1 VCHELSAEFLT
12 QGHETRLERP
22 GPVTAPTVEPTSTAR
37 PGTPGPRPIIQRRAG
52 TIHGVTERPAA
63 GLRRSWPQRL
73 LILLGLVFSV
83 GMLAAAVRLA
93 SFEDAVASI
102 VRIEVPAGV
111 LADVYE
117 PDLAADDDL
126 DGGDRS
132 VDDGDDR
139 VDKPLPPRNFL
150 LIGTD
155 SAVGLDADDPAGH
168 RDRTP
173 GVALADAIMLLRLD
187 PGLSRAS
194 LVSLPRDLYVMIH
207 RNGIPVREEKLASAL
222 LVGGM
227 ELGAPTLVET
237 VTNEFGVPIH
247 NFVIID
253 FLGFENIVDE
263 IGGVSLW
270 SPYPARDLAS
280 GLYVSES
287 GCTLFDGRAALSFV
301 RSRKPELFI
310 DGNWQRVGVW
320 NDLER
325 NRRQQDF
332 LVLAMERVIANG
344 ARSVIV
350 RDDLIEAI
358 AGATILDDRLILRDL
373 LDLGT
378 AFADFDPTGLER
390 HSLPVYDEVVRNS
403 SVLRLHPDARKVF
416 DVFRGIT
423 LRPDDV
429 PLDVIDRRGPVDES
443 VPAFQQMVY
452 KGFPVR
458 PLIGEAVP
466 ATTIRASRYRF
477 DAAVLVGQ
485 MVAPMPRFEFDD
497 ALDDRVELILGED
510 FGSFLLAPR
519 DLDQVKAVAQAAL
532 GDPADMASYE
542 DKAAMA
548 SYEGL
553 GVLSDLRAL
562 PVFDPA
568 LALITAGDPST
579 SPVPF
584 RATRGTLRIKATTF
598 DGRRPDGSRCS

>member
-1 VCHELSAEFLT
+1 M
-12 QGHETRLERP
+12 
-22 GPVTAPTVEPTSTAR
+22 
-37 PGTPGPRPIIQRRAG
+37 
-52 TIHGVTERPAA
+52 
-63 GLRRSWPQRL
+63 
-73 LILLGLVFSV
+73 ILLGVVFSV

-117 PDLAADDDL
+117 PDPAADDDSDNP

-132 VDDGDDR
+132 ADDGDDR
-139 VDKPLPPRNFL
+139 ADKPLPPRNFL

-207 RNGIPVREEKLASAL
+207 RNGVPVREEKLASAL

-270 SPYPARDLAS
+270 FPYPARDLAS

-310 DGNWQRVGVW
+310 DGTWQRVGVW

-358 AGATILDDRLILRDL
+358 AGATILDDRLTLRDL

-390 HSLPVYDEVVRNS
+390 HALPVYDDVVGTS

-443 VPAFQQMVY
+443 VPAFQQMAY

-466 ATTIRASRYRF
+466 ATTIRASRERF

-485 MVAPMPRFEFDD
+485 MIAPMPRFEFDD
-497 ALDDRVELILGED
+497 ALGDRVELILGED

-519 DLDQVKAVAQAAL
+519 DLDQVRAVAQAAL

-542 DKAAMA
+542 DEAAMA
-548 SYEGL
+548 SSEGV

-568 LALITAGDPST
+568 SALTTAGDPST

-584 RATRGTLRIKATTF
+584 RATRRTLRIKATTF
-598 DGRRPDGSRCS
+598 DGRRPDGSRCP

>member
-1 VCHELSAEFLT
+1 
-12 QGHETRLERP
+12 
-22 GPVTAPTVEPTSTAR
+22 
-37 PGTPGPRPIIQRRAG
+37 
-52 TIHGVTERPAA
+52 
-63 GLRRSWPQRL
+63 
-73 LILLGLVFSV
+73 
-83 GMLAAAVRLA
+83 MLAGAARLA

-111 LADVYE
+111 LADVPADAEDAEATGE
-117 PDLAADDDL
+117 PAE
-126 DGGDRS
+126 
-132 VDDGDDR
+132 DGDDPAA
-139 VDKPLPPRNFL
+139 KPLSPRNFL

-194 LVSLPRDLYVMIH
+194 LVSLPRDLYVMIY
-207 RNGIPVREEKLASAL
+207 RNGVPVREEKLASAL

-227 ELGAPTLVET
+227 ELGAPTIVET
-237 VTNEFGVPIH
+237 VTNEFGVPVH

-270 SPYPARDLAS
+270 FPYPARDVAS

-310 DGNWQRVGVW
+310 DGAWQRVGVW

-358 AGATILDDRLILRDL
+358 AGATILDDRLTLRDL
-373 LDLGT
+373 LNLGT
-378 AFADFDPTGLER
+378 AFADFDPTSLER
-390 HSLPVYDEVVRNS
+390 HSLPVYDDMVGTS

-429 PLDVIDRRGPVDES
+429 PLDVIDRRGPIEES

-466 ATTIRASRYRF
+466 ATTVRASRYRF

-485 MVAPMPRFEFDD
+485 MVTPMPRFEFDD
-497 ALDDRVELILGED
+497 ALDDRVELILGLD

-519 DLDQVKAVAQAAL
+519 DLEQVKAVAQAAL
-532 GDPADMASYE
+532 GESGDLGDPGSTADG
-542 DKAAMA
+542 
-548 SYEGL
+548 EGTQDE
-553 GVLSDLRAL
+553 GAL
-562 PVFDPA
+562 PVFEPASA
-568 LALITAGDPST
+568 LATVGDS
-579 SPVPF
+579 SISAVPF
-584 RATRGTLRIKATTF
+584 RATRQTLRIKATTF
-598 DGRRPDGSRCS
+598 DGRRPDGSRCP

>member
-1 VCHELSAEFLT
+1 
-12 QGHETRLERP
+12 
-22 GPVTAPTVEPTSTAR
+22 
-37 PGTPGPRPIIQRRAG
+37 
-52 TIHGVTERPAA
+52 
-63 GLRRSWPQRL
+63 
-73 LILLGLVFSV
+73 
-83 GMLAAAVRLA
+83 MLAAAARLA

-117 PDLAADDDL
+117 PDAAAD
-126 DGGDRS
+126 
-132 VDDGDDR
+132 VDDPDATGEPADDG
-139 VDKPLPPRNFL
+139 VDPADKPLPPRNFL

-173 GVALADAIMLLRLD
+173 GIALADAIMLLRLD

-207 RNGIPVREEKLASAL
+207 RNGVPVREEKLASAL

-237 VTNEFGVPIH
+237 VTSEFGVPIH
-247 NFVIID
+247 NFFIVD

-270 SPYPARDLAS
+270 FPYLARDVAS

-310 DGNWQRVGVW
+310 DGTWQRVGVW

-332 LVLAMERVIANG
+332 LVLAMERVVANG

-358 AGATILDDRLILRDL
+358 AGATILDDRLTLRDL
-373 LDLGT
+373 LDLGNS
-378 AFADFDPTGLER
+378 FADFDPTGLER
-390 HSLPVYDEVVRNS
+390 HALPVYDDVVGTS

-429 PLDVIDRRGPVDES
+429 LLDVIDRRGPIEES

-458 PLIGEAVP
+458 PFIGKAVP
-466 ATTIRASRYRF
+466 ATTVRASRDRF
-477 DAAVLVGQ
+477 DDAVLVGQ
-485 MVAPMPRFEFDD
+485 MVTPMPRFEFDD
-497 ALDDRVELILGED
+497 ALGDRVELILGQD

-519 DLDQVKAVAQAAL
+519 DLEQVKAVAQAAL
-532 GDPADMASYE
+532 GESGDLGAPGGTADE
-542 DKAAMA
+542 
-548 SYEGL
+548 EGTQDE
-553 GVLSDLRAL
+553 GAL
-562 PVFDPA
+562 PVFEPASA
-568 LALITAGDPST
+568 LATGGDSDA
-579 SPVPF
+579 SAVPF
-584 RATRGTLRIKATTF
+584 RATRRTLRIRATTF
-598 DGRRPDGSRCS
+598 DGRRPDGSRCP

>member
-1 VCHELSAEFLT
+1 VILS
-12 QGHETRLERP
+12 
-22 GPVTAPTVEPTSTAR
+22 S
-37 PGTPGPRPIIQRRAG
+37 
-52 TIHGVTERPAA
+52 
-63 GLRRSWPQRL
+63 L
-73 LILLGLVFSV
+73 LFSI
-83 GMLAAAVRLA
+83 GMLAAAARLA

-117 PDLAADDDL
+117 PDPATNADGSDDPDDAVSTADDA
-126 DGGDRS
+126 
-132 VDDGDDR
+132 DDHA
-139 VDKPLPPRNFL
+139 DKPLPPRNFL

-155 SAVGLDADDPAGH
+155 GAIGLDADDPAGQ

-173 GVALADAIMLLRLD
+173 GVALADTIMLLRLD

-207 RNGIPVREEKLASAL
+207 RNGVPVREEKLASAL

-247 NFVIID
+247 NFAIID
-253 FLGFENIVDE
+253 FLGFQNIVDE

-270 SPYPARDLAS
+270 FPYPARDLAS
-280 GLYVSES
+280 GLYVSEP

-310 DGNWQRVGVW
+310 DGTWQRVGVW

-358 AGATILDDRLILRDL
+358 AGATILDDRLTLRDL

-390 HSLPVYDEVVRNS
+390 HTLPVYDDVVGTS

-443 VPAFQQMVY
+443 VPAFQQMTY

-466 ATTIRASRYRF
+466 ATTIRASRDRF

-485 MVAPMPRFEFDD
+485 MVTPMPLFEFDD
-497 ALDDRVELILGED
+497 TLGDRVELILGQD
-510 FGSFLLAPR
+510 FGLFLLAPR
-519 DLDQVKAVAQAAL
+519 DLDQVRAVAQAAL
-532 GDPADMASYE
+532 ADQVALADHADLDDDGALSGPGGAIDE
-542 DKAAMA
+542 T
-548 SYEGL
+548 S
-553 GVLSDLRAL
+553 LSDQRAL
-562 PVFDPA
+562 PVFDPTSA
-568 LALITAGDPST
+568 SASVSAPTTGGDPSA
-579 SPVPF
+579 SPVAF
-584 RATRGTLRIKATTF
+584 RATRRTLRIKATTF
-598 DGRRPDGSRCS
+598 DGRRPDGSRCP

>member
-1 VCHELSAEFLT
+1 
-12 QGHETRLERP
+12 
-22 GPVTAPTVEPTSTAR
+22 
-37 PGTPGPRPIIQRRAG
+37 
-52 TIHGVTERPAA
+52 
-63 GLRRSWPQRL
+63 
-73 LILLGLVFSV
+73 
-83 GMLAAAVRLA
+83 MLAAAARLA

-102 VRIEVPAGV
+102 IRIEVPAGV

-117 PDLAADDDL
+117 PDPATVADDP
-126 DGGDRS
+126 DGADGADRS
-132 VDDGDDR
+132 ADDVDDR
-139 VDKPLPPRNFL
+139 ADKPLPPRNFL

-207 RNGIPVREEKLASAL
+207 RSGVPVRGEKLASAL

-270 SPYPARDLAS
+270 FPYPARDLAS

-310 DGNWQRVGVW
+310 DGTWQRVGVW

-358 AGATILDDRLILRDL
+358 AGATILDDRLTLRDL
-373 LDLGT
+373 LDLGNS
-378 AFADFDPTGLER
+378 FADFDPTGLER
-390 HSLPVYDEVVRNS
+390 HALPVYDDVVGTS

-443 VPAFQQMVY
+443 VPAFQQMAY

-466 ATTIRASRYRF
+466 ATTIRASLDRF

-485 MVAPMPRFEFDD
+485 MVTPMPRFEFDD
-497 ALDDRVELILGED
+497 ALGDRVELILGQD
-510 FGSFLLAPR
+510 FGFFLLAPR
-519 DLDQVKAVAQAAL
+519 DLEQVKAVARVALAESGNPAAP
-532 GDPADMASYE
+532 GGTADG
-542 DKAAMA
+542 
-548 SYEGL
+548 EGTQDE
-553 GVLSDLRAL
+553 GAL
-562 PVFDPA
+562 PVLEPA
-568 LALITAGDPST
+568 SVLTTAGDPST
-579 SPVPF
+579 SAVPF
-584 RATRGTLRIKATTF
+584 RATRRTLRIRATTF
-598 DGRRPDGSRCS
+598 DGRRPDGSRCP

>member
-1 VCHELSAEFLT
+1 
-12 QGHETRLERP
+12 
-22 GPVTAPTVEPTSTAR
+22 
-37 PGTPGPRPIIQRRAG
+37 
-52 TIHGVTERPAA
+52 
-63 GLRRSWPQRL
+63 
-73 LILLGLVFSV
+73 
-83 GMLAAAVRLA
+83 MLAGAARLA

-111 LADVYE
+111 LADVPADAEDAEATGE
-117 PDLAADDDL
+117 PAE
-126 DGGDRS
+126 
-132 VDDGDDR
+132 DGDDPAA
-139 VDKPLPPRNFL
+139 KPLSPRNFL

-168 RDRTP
+168 RDRTA

-194 LVSLPRDLYVMIH
+194 LVSLPRDLYVMIY
-207 RNGIPVREEKLASAL
+207 RNGVPVREEKLASAL

-227 ELGAPTLVET
+227 ELGAPTIVET
-237 VTNEFGVPIH
+237 VTNEFAVPVH

-270 SPYPARDLAS
+270 FPYPARDVAS

-310 DGNWQRVGVW
+310 DGAWQRVGVW

-358 AGATILDDRLILRDL
+358 AGATILDDRLTLRDL
-373 LDLGT
+373 LNLGT
-378 AFADFDPTGLER
+378 AFADFDPTSLER
-390 HSLPVYDEVVRNS
+390 HSLPVYDDMVGTS

-429 PLDVIDRRGPVDES
+429 PLDVIDRRGPIEES

-466 ATTIRASRYRF
+466 ATTVRASRDRF

-485 MVAPMPRFEFDD
+485 MVTPMPRFEFDD
-497 ALDDRVELILGED
+497 ALDDRVELILGQD

-519 DLDQVKAVAQAAL
+519 DLEQVKAVAQAAL
-532 GDPADMASYE
+532 GESGNLGDSGSTADG
-542 DKAAMA
+542 
-548 SYEGL
+548 EGTQDE
-553 GVLSDLRAL
+553 GAL
-562 PVFDPA
+562 PVFEPASA
-568 LALITAGDPST
+568 LATGGDS
-579 SPVPF
+579 SSSAVPF
-584 RATRGTLRIKATTF
+584 RATRQTLRIRTTTF
-598 DGRRPDGSRCS
+598 DGRRPDGSRCP

>member
-1 VCHELSAEFLT
+1 
-12 QGHETRLERP
+12 
-22 GPVTAPTVEPTSTAR
+22 
-37 PGTPGPRPIIQRRAG
+37 
-52 TIHGVTERPAA
+52 VTERPAA

-73 LILLGLVFSV
+73 VILASLLFSV
-83 GMLAAAVRLA
+83 GMLAGAVRLA

-111 LADVYE
+111 LADVPADAEDAEATGE
-117 PDLAADDDL
+117 PAE
-126 DGGDRS
+126 
-132 VDDGDDR
+132 DGDDPAA
-139 VDKPLPPRNFL
+139 KPLSPRNFL

-194 LVSLPRDLYVMIH
+194 LVSLPRDLYVMIY
-207 RNGIPVREEKLASAL
+207 RNGVPVREEKLASAL

-227 ELGAPTLVET
+227 ELGAPTIVET
-237 VTNEFGVPIH
+237 VTNEFGVPVH

-270 SPYPARDLAS
+270 FPYPARDVAS

-310 DGNWQRVGVW
+310 DGAWQRVGVW

-358 AGATILDDRLILRDL
+358 AGATILDDRLTLRDL
-373 LDLGT
+373 LNLGT
-378 AFADFDPTGLER
+378 AFADFDPTSLER
-390 HSLPVYDEVVRNS
+390 HSLPVYDDMVGTS
-403 SVLRLHPDARKVF
+403 SVLRLHSDARKVF

-429 PLDVIDRRGPVDES
+429 PLDVIDRRGPIEES

-466 ATTIRASRYRF
+466 ATTVRASRDRF

-485 MVAPMPRFEFDD
+485 MVTPMPRFEFDD
-497 ALDDRVELILGED
+497 ALEDRVELILGQD

-519 DLDQVKAVAQAAL
+519 DLEQVKAVAQAAL
-532 GDPADMASYE
+532 GESGNLGDPGSTADG
-542 DKAAMA
+542 
-548 SYEGL
+548 EGTQDE
-553 GVLSDLRAL
+553 GAL
-562 PVFDPA
+562 PVFEPASA
-568 LALITAGDPST
+568 LATGGDS
-579 SPVPF
+579 SSSAVPF
-584 RATRGTLRIKATTF
+584 RATRQTLRIRTTTF
-598 DGRRPDGSRCS
+598 DGRRPDGSRCP

>member
-1 VCHELSAEFLT
+1 M
-12 QGHETRLERP
+12 
-22 GPVTAPTVEPTSTAR
+22 
-37 PGTPGPRPIIQRRAG
+37 
-52 TIHGVTERPAA
+52 
-63 GLRRSWPQRL
+63 
-73 LILLGLVFSV
+73 ILLGVVFSV
-83 GMLAAAVRLA
+83 GMLAAAARLA

-117 PDLAADDDL
+117 PAVPADA
-126 DGGDRS
+126 GDPDATGKP
-132 VDDGDDR
+132 VDADADQA
-139 VDKPLPPRNFL
+139 DKPLPPRNFL

-270 SPYPARDLAS
+270 FPYPVRDLAS

-310 DGNWQRVGVW
+310 DGTWQRVGVW

-358 AGATILDDRLILRDL
+358 AGATILDDRLTLRDL
-373 LDLGT
+373 LDLGA

-390 HSLPVYDEVVRNS
+390 HSLPVYDDVVGTS

-429 PLDVIDRRGPVDES
+429 PLDVIDRRGPIDES
-443 VPAFQQMVY
+443 VPAFQQMAY

-466 ATTIRASRYRF
+466 ATTIRASRDRF

-485 MVAPMPRFEFDD
+485 MVTPMPRFEFDD
-497 ALDDRVELILGED
+497 TLGDRVELILGED

-519 DLDQVKAVAQAAL
+519 DLDQVRAVAQAAL
-532 GDPADMASYE
+532 GAPDNLADEGALAPFDGVGYGYE
-542 DKAAMA
+542 SAR
-548 SYEGL
+548 
-553 GVLSDLRAL
+553 SDQRGL

-568 LALITAGDPST
+568 SASAATTGGDPST
-579 SPVPF
+579 SAVSF
-584 RATRGTLRIKATTF
+584 RATRRTLRIKATTF
-598 DGRRPDGSRCS
+598 DGRRPDGSRCP

>member
-1 VCHELSAEFLT
+1 
-12 QGHETRLERP
+12 
-22 GPVTAPTVEPTSTAR
+22 
-37 PGTPGPRPIIQRRAG
+37 
-52 TIHGVTERPAA
+52 
-63 GLRRSWPQRL
+63 
-73 LILLGLVFSV
+73 
-83 GMLAAAVRLA
+83 
-93 SFEDAVASI
+93 
-102 VRIEVPAGV
+102 
-111 LADVYE
+111 
-117 PDLAADDDL
+117 
-126 DGGDRS
+126 
-132 VDDGDDR
+132 
-139 VDKPLPPRNFL
+139 
-150 LIGTD
+150 
-155 SAVGLDADDPAGH
+155 
-168 RDRTP
+168 
-173 GVALADAIMLLRLD
+173 
-187 PGLSRAS
+187 
-194 LVSLPRDLYVMIH
+194 
-207 RNGIPVREEKLASAL
+207 
-222 LVGGM
+222 
-227 ELGAPTLVET
+227 

-270 SPYPARDLAS
+270 FPYPVRDLAS

-310 DGNWQRVGVW
+310 DGTWQRVGVW

-358 AGATILDDRLILRDL
+358 AGATILDDRLTLRDL
-373 LDLGT
+373 LDLGA

-390 HSLPVYDEVVRNS
+390 HSLPVYDDVVGTS

-429 PLDVIDRRGPVDES
+429 PLDVIDRRGPIDES
-443 VPAFQQMVY
+443 VPAFQQMAY

-466 ATTIRASRYRF
+466 ATTIRASRDRF

-485 MVAPMPRFEFDD
+485 MVTPMPRFEFDD
-497 ALDDRVELILGED
+497 TLGDRVELILGED

-519 DLDQVKAVAQAAL
+519 DLDQVRAVAQAAL
-532 GDPADMASYE
+532 GAPDNLADEGALAPFDGVGYGYE
-542 DKAAMA
+542 SAR
-548 SYEGL
+548 
-553 GVLSDLRAL
+553 SDQRGL

-568 LALITAGDPST
+568 SASAATTGGDPST
-579 SPVPF
+579 SAVSF
-584 RATRGTLRIKATTF
+584 RATRRTLRIKATTF
-598 DGRRPDGSRCS
+598 DGRRPDGSRCP